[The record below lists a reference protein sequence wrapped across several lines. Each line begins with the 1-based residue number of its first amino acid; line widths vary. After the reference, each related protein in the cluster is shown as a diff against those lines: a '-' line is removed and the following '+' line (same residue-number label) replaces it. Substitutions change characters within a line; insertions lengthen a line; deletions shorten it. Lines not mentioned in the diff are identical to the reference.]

1 MKKYDTY
8 ITIQDVLTVFFH
20 RLPLWVV
27 LFILAGAA
35 VITVQYLTT
44 DNQIATAVVNF
55 SYDGIES
62 GFDPSGNKFDE
73 GEIKSEEMIRRTA
86 AALAHAVSTDD
97 VEAIQRAIEIR
108 GIVPNSIFRNVI
120 EYQSI
125 YGEDEVQ
132 TVEKIREAAYFPSQY
147 TIVFHYGNADF
158 PANQA
163 TLFLS
168 ELISSY
174 EHYFYERYG
183 YNNSL
188 ESSVSSID
196 YEEYDYINAVDILNN
211 RLTSLRAYLSDLA
224 EQDNTRFV
232 SSQTGYSFSDLTES
246 IDTIRNEDI
255 SWVTSYIISNNI
267 TKNKQDLIDYYL
279 FKIEDAEREL
289 AQRESRLYTLNTQ
302 IEGYVKTN
310 AVFLGIADP
319 TPAGESGIEADYEF
333 SQHSGMYDSLIGEK
347 VSCETAIS
355 ETKERIAL
363 YQQRAERLQASSS
376 LGDSAVVDVQLERI
390 NGKIIRFLEDTHITV
405 DEFFRTIWLKRAF
418 QVLKEPE
425 SAGIPITGL
434 LMKSLPAFLIAE
446 TALFGLLVLRIPGAA
461 RRLVRQRASVAAD
474 TGKEAEP
481 PLPGS
486 DGISPADKTME
497 VLIR

>member
-1 MKKYDTY
+1 MKTRDTY
-8 ITIQDVLTVFFH
+8 ITIKDVLTVLFR
-20 RLPLWVV
+20 RLPLWIV

-35 VITVQYLTT
+35 VITVRYLTT
-44 DNQIATAVVNF
+44 DNQIVTAVVNF

-73 GEIKSEEMIRRTA
+73 REIKSGEMIRNSA
-86 AALAHAVSTDD
+86 AALAQAVSTDD

-108 GIVPNSIFRNVI
+108 GVVPDSIFKNII

-132 TVEKIREAAYFPSQY
+132 TVENVRETAYFPSQY
-147 TIVFHYGNADF
+147 TIVFHYGDAGF
-158 PANQA
+158 PANQGA
-163 TLFLS
+163 LFLS
-168 ELISSY
+168 ELLASY
-174 EHYFYERYG
+174 ERYFYERYG
-183 YNNSL
+183 YNSSL
-188 ESSVSSID
+188 ENSVSSID
-196 YEEYDYINAVDILNN
+196 YEEYDYINAVDVLNN

-279 FKIEDAEREL
+279 YKIEDAEREL

-319 TPAGESGIEADYEF
+319 TPAGESGSGADYEF
-333 SQHSGMYDSLIGEK
+333 SQHSRMYDSLISEK

-355 ETKERIAL
+355 ETEERIAL

-376 LGDSAVVDVQLERI
+376 SGDPAVVDVQLERI
-390 NGKIIRFLEDTHITV
+390 NGKVIRFLEDTHITV

-418 QVLKEPE
+418 QVLEEPE
-425 SAGIPITGL
+425 TAIPVKDIL
-434 LMKSLPAFLIAE
+434 IKSLSAFLIVEA
-446 TALFGLLVLRIPGAA
+446 ALFGLLVLRIPGAA
-461 RRLVRQRASVAAD
+461 RRLAVKREYVTVD
-474 TGKEAEP
+474 TGKETNP

-486 DGISPADKTME
+486 EDISPTDETRE
-497 VLIR
+497 VAVR